1 VEPFTQNNHDILF
14 VCISTVPESLLLV
27 FRKNRQL
34 FLELLASIGIN
45 DIVVRKKTGNGGGER
60 DLEMVVKE
68 EMVVVAKG
76 KLLKSRLQIAKEKR
90 EAQGAR
96 CQERRNAAPPSARK
110 ESPTFSNP

>member
-1 VEPFTQNNHDILF
+1 LLF
-14 VCISTVPESLLLV
+14 E
-27 FRKNRQL
+27 
-34 FLELLASIGIN
+34 
-45 DIVVRKKTGNGGGER
+45 KKWEMGGGGGEG

-76 KLLKSRLQIAKEKR
+76 KLLRSRLASGKEKR

-110 ESPTFSNP
+110 EPPAVSNPSGPVAITPTSGTGPRT

>member
-27 FRKNRQL
+27 FRKNRKL

-45 DIVVRKKTGNGGGER
+45 DIVVRKKMGNGGGGGFG
-60 DLEMVVKE
+60 DGGQGGDGGGGQGKAAKE
-68 EMVVVAKG
+68 
-76 KLLKSRLQIAKEKR
+76 QIAKEKR

-96 CQERRNAAPPSARK
+96 CQERSRNAAPPSARK
-110 ESPTFSNP
+110 ESPRHI

>member
-1 VEPFTQNNHDILF
+1 MRFEKSYCAGV
-14 VCISTVPESLLLV
+14 SKKSLTFL
-27 FRKNRQL
+27 
-34 FLELLASIGIN
+34 LELLASIGIN
-45 DIVVRKKTGNGGGER
+45 DIVVQKILGNGGG

-76 KLLKSRLQIAKEKR
+76 KLLKSRLPRR

-110 ESPTFSNP
+110 ESPHLVTPEAS